1 MFEKFKKV
9 NLTTGLPYLSITDNG
24 VTFSKSVIVKMGKPS
39 FVELLMNED
48 DKQIAVRVCNKDEDG
63 AIQFVK
69 NAKTVN
75 VRWNNRDFLNTLSKM
90 MDWNLKE
97 EGYRVLGDWYDSEQA
112 MLFDLT
118 KATSIG
124 DKDNDTDED

>member
-1 MFEKFKKV
+1 MFENFKKI

-24 VTFSKSVIVKMGKPS
+24 VNFSKSVIVKMGKPS

-48 DKQIAVRVCNKDEDG
+48 EKQIAVRVCDKDEEG

-69 NAKTVN
+69 NTKTVN
-75 VRWNNRDFLNTLSKM
+75 VRWNNKDFLNTLSRM

-112 MLFDLT
+112 MLFDLS

-124 DKDNDTDED
+124 DKDDEE

>member
-39 FVELLMNED
+39 FVELLMNQD
-48 DKQIAVRVCNKDEDG
+48 DKQIAIRVCKKDEEG
-63 AIQFVK
+63 AIPFVK
-69 NAKTVN
+69 NAKAVN

-90 MDWNLKE
+90 MDWDLKE

-124 DKDNDTDED
+124 DKDNDTDEG